1 MGKRDFIIK
10 YFPFASLYAFEPLL
24 YSTKYA
30 YTSLF
35 IIKGAH
41 QGGPNV
47 LPIFSAR
54 PTLKVKSA
62 SKIELKTQSTHP
74 ERQVFPSTQPKN
86 QVVSN

>member
-35 IIKGAH
+35 KIKGAH
-41 QGGPNV
+41 QGGAGGAHVP
-47 LPIFSAR
+47 PPHFFCPA
-54 PTLKVKSA
+54 P
-62 SKIELKTQSTHP
+62 H
-74 ERQVFPSTQPKN
+74 
-86 QVVSN
+86 

>member
-35 IIKGAH
+35 IIKDAH
-41 QGGPNV
+41 QGGAGGAHVPP
-47 LPIFSAR
+47 LPLFLLHPA
-54 PTLKVKSA
+54 LKIK
-62 SKIELKTQSTHP
+62 LKTQSTHP